1 MRNSIR
7 QLMIII
13 ILISLCL
20 TGCANPRIIDD
31 VRLVQAM
38 GYDYY
43 KDHLLLGT
51 VTSPIFFQSTGSG
64 IIQPKSDVMSVV
76 VKKATEIDNQLESKS
91 EYQIEPGKLLVSLY
105 NDKIAADGL
114 LQYVDTLKRNPNIS
128 ILTNLAVTQ
137 GSAKEILQGH
147 YASNPLVSEYLSD
160 LFKKHANSN
169 FPQTDMHTFL
179 YQFSGDGMDPFLPLL
194 KKEDKHIKI
203 LGIALFKGDKYIDYI
218 PYSQSFI
225 FKMLYRSF
233 RKGTYAL
240 SSTVSKYVSIENI
253 SSKIDYHVIPQ
264 GINGRHPIVEISIKQ
279 IGYVKESSSLLQGK
293 YSMTNLQKILAN
305 NLQKDGMTLVKHLQ
319 RLQTDPL
326 GIGSH
331 VRSFQ
336 RNWSEEAWRDYY
348 PNADIRIKVKV
359 TLKHEGIID

>member
-1 MRNSIR
+1 
-7 QLMIII
+7 MIII